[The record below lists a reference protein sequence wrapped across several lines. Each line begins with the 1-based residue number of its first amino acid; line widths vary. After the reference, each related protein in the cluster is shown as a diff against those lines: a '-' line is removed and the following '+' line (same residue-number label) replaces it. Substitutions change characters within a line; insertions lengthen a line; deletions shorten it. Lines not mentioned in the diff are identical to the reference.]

1 MQITLPISYISH
13 GKEKFRENDK
23 YAYFIH
29 NVTTFG
35 RKLHKSLKQNDL
47 YLLFRK
53 GDFHKLGCIQTKN
66 KQRASILQILLIDF
80 NFREI
85 AFTYLQYGEAKLTPY
100 RGKK

>member
-53 GDFHKLGCIQTKN
+53 GDFHKLKAAYKPKINNG
-66 KQRASILQILLIDF
+66 LLF
-80 NFREI
+80 F
-85 AFTYLQYGEAKLTPY
+85 KSS
-100 RGKK
+100 